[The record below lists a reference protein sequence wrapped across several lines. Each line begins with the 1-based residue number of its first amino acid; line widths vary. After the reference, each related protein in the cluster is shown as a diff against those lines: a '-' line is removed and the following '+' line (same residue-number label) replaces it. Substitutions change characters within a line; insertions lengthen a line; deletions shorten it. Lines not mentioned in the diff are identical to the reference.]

1 MNSAIFSALRHCTG
15 LAFLTFAAM
24 SGVAVMAAPPM
35 ASRPIAADQLD
46 GSGDPLHSGS
56 GVFAKGASLH
66 SVEWKVHQIP
76 VCWLNPAP
84 EDEDAR
90 VTVRAAV
97 HEVWESAANVRL
109 TGWAPCKGRENSVRI
124 VVSDDEWPRAMVGVQ
139 ALSRSRPTV
148 WLNFHLARQPSFA
161 NCMTIQDRCLRFT
174 AVHEFGHM
182 LGLIHEQDRPDTP
195 ADCINRLASGQRQE
209 RHDRDLDLLTGYDP
223 DSLMN
228 YCSVRGYNPNV
239 PLVLSDED
247 TISIRKLFGDL
258 TEAGRADLPPSAGA
272 PVRSNATPGLTA
284 APPAGTTPTPATGEP
299 DPNQQP
305 RHPDRPVFDPN

>member
-1 MNSAIFSALRHCTG
+1 MIGARRSVRACAFG
-15 LAFLTFAAM
+15 LAALAFAA
-24 SGVAVMAAPPM
+24 GAHAAGAPP
-35 ASRPIAADQLD
+35 AERPIAADQLD
-46 GSGDPLHSGS
+46 AQGAPLHLGK

-66 SVEWKVHQIP
+66 SVEWPVHDIA

-84 EDEDAR
+84 EDEAGR
-90 VTVRAAV
+90 ATVRAAV
-97 HEVWESAANVRL
+97 HDAWETAANLRL
-109 TGWAPCKGRENSVRI
+109 TGWAACRGHETAVRI
-124 VVSDDEWPRAMVGVQ
+124 VVSDDEWPRAMVGTQ

-148 WLNFHLARQPSFA
+148 FLNFHLARQPSFA
-161 NCMTIQDRCLRFT
+161 NCLTIQDRCLRFT

-195 ADCINRLASGQRQE
+195 ADCINKLASGQRQE

-239 PLVLSDED
+239 PLALSDED
-247 TISIRKLFGDL
+247 RVSIVKLFG
-258 TEAGRADLPPSAGA
+258 AFVAGA
-272 PVRSNATPGLTA
+272 PTGQPVAVVPVPRGGAAAGMAA
-284 APPAGTTPTPATGEP
+284 APAAGTAPAPGNT
-299 DPNQQP
+299 DPPPAP

>member
-1 MNSAIFSALRHCTG
+1 MNRAITQGAAL
-15 LAFLTFAAM
+15 
-24 SGVAVMAAPPM
+24 VAVALGALTGAPVLAGAPM

-46 GSGDPLHSGS
+46 SAGVPLHSGS

-66 SVEWKVHQIP
+66 SVEWKVHEIP

-84 EDEDAR
+84 EDEAAR
-90 VTVRAAV
+90 ATVQAAV
-97 HEVWESAANVRL
+97 HDVWESAANVRL
-109 TGWAPCKGRENSVRI
+109 SGWAPCKGRENSVRI
-124 VVSDDEWPRAMVGVQ
+124 VVSDDEWPRAMVGTQ

-161 NCMTIQDRCLRFT
+161 NCLTIQDRCLRFT

-209 RHDRDLDLLTGYDP
+209 RHDRDLELLTGYDP

-239 PLVLSDED
+239 PLALSDED
-247 TISIRKLFGDL
+247 RISIRKLFGDL
-258 TEAGRADLPPSAGA
+258 TEAGRADTPPVASA
-272 PVRSNATPGLTA
+272 PVHSTAAPGLTA
-284 APPAGTTPTPATGEP
+284 APPAIPEQAAPGTGDA

>member
-1 MNSAIFSALRHCTG
+1 MTRARRLARALAGG
-15 LAFLTFAAM
+15 LAALALAFAAHAA
-24 SGVAVMAAPPM
+24 GAPP
-35 ASRPIAADQLD
+35 AERPIAADQLD
-46 GSGDPLHSGS
+46 AQGAPLRLDK

-66 SVEWKVHQIP
+66 SVEWPVHQIA

-84 EDEDAR
+84 EDEASR
-90 VTVRAAV
+90 AAVRAAV
-97 HEVWESAANVRL
+97 HDVWETAANVHL
-109 TGWAPCKGRENSVRI
+109 VGWAPCRGRETAVR
-124 VVSDDEWPRAMVGVQ
+124 VLASDDEWPRAMVGTQ

-148 WLNFHLARQPSFA
+148 FLNFHLARQPSFS
-161 NCMTIQDRCLRFT
+161 NCLTIADRCLRFT

-195 ADCINRLASGQRQE
+195 ADCINKLAGGQRQE

-239 PLVLSDED
+239 PLALSDED
-247 TISIRKLFGDL
+247 RVSIRKLFGDFVADDA
-258 TEAGRADLPPSAGA
+258 TDQPVPAVRIPRSTAVAG
-272 PVRSNATPGLTA
+272 TA
-284 APPAGTTPTPATGEP
+284 AAPAAGTVPAPGPATTDPTPA
-299 DPNQQP
+299 P